1 MNTKMKLNPKKLRIN
16 MSKKEKSLLLLL
28 IMVVLIFVFYKFLLT
43 PQQKNLLQIEDEK
56 IKDLDKFSQINTVL
70 AKEASLNKELAELS
84 SEYQQLNKKY
94 YSGINQPEIM
104 YELNKIIYE
113 SNLTIPNISFSS
125 PEILEIEEVKVDS
138 LSVSLPYRG
147 TYKDLNDFLKKLRDN
162 PKKLLVSQLSMAKDV
177 DDLLS
182 GQINLEVF
190 SNGSQS
196 GAKDTFY
203 YNNSYEPIINDN
215 PFESFGGFT
224 EEEYLYDDFEGFD
237 NEADKRIVM
246 DDLETGKAFFMG
258 TSSDVTGDL
267 SRVNFAKNGKTSL
280 RLEYFISTNF
290 KEERAYVVLDDRD
303 INFKYPPDSI
313 GVWAYSYGYSPVTVG
328 MRFQDLDGR
337 KIDMELARGI
347 SWMGW
352 EYISAS
358 PPKDLSIYPLKL
370 DRIYLQLEPNR
381 NEFGVILF
389 DGIEVTQPKSGED
402 GEEKELPNFEF
413 YLVKPGDT
421 LKSISKDFY
430 GTESKY
436 NKIASNNGLDANI
449 ILEVGTVLVIEK

>member
-1 MNTKMKLNPKKLRIN
+1 MNAKMKLNPKKLKIN

-28 IMVVLIFVFYKFLLT
+28 LMVVLIFVFYKFLLT

-70 AKEASLNKELAELS
+70 AKEAPLNKQLAELS
-84 SEYQQLNKKY
+84 SEYQRLNKKY

-104 YELNKIIYE
+104 HELNKIIYE
-113 SNLTIPNISFSS
+113 SNLIIPNISFSN
-125 PEILEIEEVKVDS
+125 PQIIKIEGVEVDS
-138 LSVSLPYRG
+138 LSVSLPYKG
-147 TYKDLNDFLKKLRDN
+147 TYKDLNGFLMKLKDN

-177 DDLLS
+177 GDLLS
-182 GQINLEVF
+182 GQISLEVF

-196 GAKDTFY
+196 GAKDAFY
-203 YNNSYEPIINDN
+203 YNNAYEPIITDN
-215 PFESFGGFT
+215 PFESFGSFI
-224 EEEYLYDDFEGFD
+224 EEDYIYDDYDDFDKET
-237 NEADKRIVM
+237 DKRIVI
-246 DDLETGKAFFMG
+246 DDLETGKVFFMG

-267 SRVNFAKNGKTSL
+267 SRINLAKNGKTSL

-303 INFKYPPDSI
+303 INIKYPPDSI
-313 GVWAYSYGYSPVTVG
+313 GVWAFSYGYSPVTIG

-337 KIDMELARGI
+337 KIDMELAKGI
-347 SWMGW
+347 SWTGW

-358 PPKDLSIYPLKL
+358 PPRDINIYPLKL

-389 DGIEVTQPKSGED
+389 DGIEAAHAQKEED
-402 GEEKELPNFEF
+402 DEGKELPNFEF

-421 LKSISKDFY
+421 LKSISKNFY
-430 GTESKY
+430 GNESQYK
-436 NKIASNNGLDANI
+436 KIASNNGLDANRD
-449 ILEVGTVLVIEK
+449 LEIGTVLVIEK